1 MPGAP
6 YPTASTVSQSAVLL
20 PPEVMPTQPIYM
32 ENASRETGGR
42 PALPIVGAA
51 FGEADYA
58 APTIGIVPIRMN
70 ANASVPEQQRPA
82 VAVSDIPVPV
92 PAGKKLTRRGRSRPK
107 SLLVVAPLLIIVVL
121 FVMAGLIYLALPL
134 TATASVTISPQ
145 VHVLQQVFTPRLS

>member
-42 PALPIVGAA
+42 PALPIVGAE

-58 APTIGIVPIRMN
+58 AHTIGIVPIRLN
-70 ANASVPEQQRPA
+70 ANASVTEQQRPA

-121 FVMAGLIYLALPL
+121 FVMAGLI
-134 TATASVTISPQ
+134 
-145 VHVLQQVFTPRLS
+145 